1 MNLLEHL
8 RETFTSRRHLQEV
21 ERQWRSE
28 MAERRRTHRFTLA
41 LAAGAAGLLALEIWQ
56 FGSPFSLTLHAAG
69 AWGLA
74 FVLGVTLSLMLLAGG
89 AALPS
94 DESLLLLQ
102 HADSELFPRLV
113 GRLRTE
119 PQTLMLHQ
127 GRYLLAPLDLE
138 KSRARLQGLLA
149 QGVHQ
154 TLSDWSETLALP
166 SWLAEH
172 LLEISCC
179 PPPGLAPGDIEV
191 LGTLGAGGVI
201 TSEPIREIAV
211 NF

>member
-1 MNLLEHL
+1 MSLLEHL

-21 ERQWRSE
+21 ERQWRQE
-28 MAERRRTHRFTLA
+28 MAERRRTHQVTLA
-41 LAAGAAGLLALEIWQ
+41 LAVVTATLLVLDIWH
-56 FGSPFSLTLHAAG
+56 FGTPFSLTFHAAIS
-69 AWGLA
+69 WGLA
-74 FVLGVTLSLMLLAGG
+74 FILGLTLSLMLLAGG

-102 HADSELFPRLV
+102 HADSELFPSLV
-113 GRLRTE
+113 GRLRME
-119 PQTLMLHQ
+119 PQTIGLHQ
-127 GRYLLAPLDLE
+127 GQYQLAPLDIE

-154 TLSDWSETLALP
+154 TLSEWSETLALP

-172 LLEISCC
+172 LLEISRC
-179 PPPGLAPGDIEV
+179 PPPGLAPEDIEV

-201 TSEPIREIAV
+201 TPEPIREIAV